1 MKITKRQLRRII
13 KEEMQTFQGHSS
25 DIVDMFLD
33 DVIQFVRTDIVPEQA
48 PALAGM
54 TIADLLQAAADRARQ
69 QGSSELAST
78 YGEQR

>member
-13 KEEMQTFQGHSS
+13 KEEVQSVQDHEAS
-25 DIVDMFLD
+25 IVNMFLD
-33 DVIQFVRTDIVPEQA
+33 DVVRFVRTDIVPEQA

-78 YGEQR
+78 YGK